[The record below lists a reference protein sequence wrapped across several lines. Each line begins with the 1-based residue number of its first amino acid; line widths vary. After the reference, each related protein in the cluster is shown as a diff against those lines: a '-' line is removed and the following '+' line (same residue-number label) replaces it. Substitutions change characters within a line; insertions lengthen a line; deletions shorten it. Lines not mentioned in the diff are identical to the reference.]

1 MDFEQYKNM
10 VVGKT
15 LTNVFHTQ
23 QDGPYDYMPGISPAY
38 YFSTVLELNKNQ
50 NIQLSSDFL
59 KNWEHKDT
67 LYEVTNQNW
76 LLPENLVFKE
86 REIVNLTQDEFRHL
100 TIHLDNETTI
110 NHTTDYGDQL
120 FIVHPGIKDNSTPIR
135 STVNRLSESSEK
147 IKLFWQKLLKF

>member
-1 MDFEQYKNM
+1 MNFERYKIL

-15 LTNVFHTQ
+15 LTNIFHTQ

-59 KNWEHKDT
+59 KNWEDTDT

-86 REIVNLTQDEFRHL
+86 RKIINLTQDEFRHL

-120 FIVHPGIKDNSTPIR
+120 FIENPGIQGNSTSKL
-135 STVNRLSESSEK
+135 STGSCLDLYS
-147 IKLFWQKLLKF
+147 QKLKQIWHRLR